1 MVPAV
6 TDQPLDDLD
15 AEALIELYFELDD
28 EDEREV
34 VLAKLE
40 GIELPMVTEFWR
52 AAAHDD
58 DDELVQVRA
67 MAWLAKRGD
76 AEALAGL
83 MATIEDPDDLIV
95 FEEALAAV
103 ATVEG
108 AAFFPRLEQMWRDET
123 RDADE
128 RRTAMTV
135 METIDAPRTLT
146 LFDDFVSG
154 LGDAA
159 AFPDDQVE
167 VILLAYLRAEHTA
180 ALPLLEAMLT
190 RLEESSRGM
199 DEDERDELLGM
210 VREGID
216 LLRAPAELRP

>member
-1 MVPAV
+1 M

-15 AEALIELYFELDD
+15 AEALIELYFELDQ

-34 VLAKLE
+34 VLEKLE
-40 GIELPMVTEFWR
+40 TIELPMVAEFWR
-52 AAAHDD
+52 AAAHED

-67 MAWLAKRGD
+67 LAWLAKRGD
-76 AEALAGL
+76 AEALAAL
-83 MATIEDPDDLIV
+83 KLTIEDPDDLIV

-103 ATVEG
+103 ATVQGE
-108 AAFFPRLEQMWRDET
+108 AFFPELEAMWRDDT

-128 RRTAMTV
+128 RRAAMTV
-135 METIDAPRTLT
+135 METIDLPKTLG
-146 LFDDFVSG
+146 LFDAFIAG
-154 LGDAA
+154 LGDAS

-167 VILLAYLRAEHTA
+167 VIFLAYLRAEHTA
-180 ALPLLEAMLT
+180 ALPVLEAMLT
-190 RLEESSRGM
+190 RLEQSSQGM

-216 LLRAPAELRP
+216 LLRTPAELRA